1 MRAVN
6 LIPSE
11 QQRGAGGAAGKSGG
25 GAYVLLGAMA
35 LLVVVAATL
44 VVTNKSVSDKRTR
57 LADVTQQADA
67 AEAQAQK
74 LTSYTKFA
82 SIRQKRVDT
91 VTQLASSRFDW
102 AHALREV
109 ARVLPQNAWLTGL
122 TGTTSTAV
130 DVAGGASSTLRNSMN
145 VPAIVING
153 CTTSQQA
160 VAKLITRL
168 RLIDGVQRV
177 TLEDSSKAQDS
188 AANGS
193 SGSSG
198 ASDSASS
205 GGDCRGGHFKY
216 PIFNIVVFFEQS
228 GAAVSTSTGTA
239 ATASSTT
246 PASSSSPASTTSP
259 STTASS
265 TAPATGTTGGASQ

>member
-6 LIPSE
+6 LIPTE
-11 QQRGAGGAAGKSGG
+11 QQRGAGGAAGRSGG
-25 GAYVLLGAMA
+25 GAYVLLGVMA
-35 LLVVVAATL
+35 LLVVLVATY
-44 VVTNKSVSDKRTR
+44 VVSNKSVSDKRTE
-57 LADVTQQADA
+57 LANVTQQAEA

-109 ARVLPQNAWLTGL
+109 ARVLPQNAWLTSM
-122 TGTTSTAV
+122 TGTTSTSVSV
-130 DVAGGASSTLRNSMN
+130 DGGTSSQLRGSLN
-145 VPAIVING
+145 VPALVING

-177 TLEDSSKAQDS
+177 TLEDSTKAQQEAGAAS
-188 AANGS
+188 AA
-193 SGSSG
+193 SGSS
-198 ASDSASS
+198 DSSS
-205 GGDCRGGHFKY
+205 GGDCRGGHAKY
-216 PIFNIVVFFEQS
+216 PIFNVDVFFEAS
-228 GAAVSTSTGTA
+228 GAAVSTSTGSA
-239 ATASSTT
+239 ATASSIAT
-246 PASSSSPASTTSP
+246 PSSSSPSSTTAP